1 MNKFIATFCIIG
13 TALVLSACE
22 SAYSKHSGSGYAYD
36 RTAGS
41 VDAMAA
47 KKSSSRSNRVFRSV
61 QSK

>member
-22 SAYSKHSGSGYAYD
+22 GTYSSHSGGGFAYD
-36 RTAGS
+36 RTAGE

-47 KKSSSRSNRVFRSV
+47 KKGTRSTRVFRQV